1 MKENKAKKKKKGG
14 GASTIILVAIFFVG
28 LSVLLYP
35 TISDFWN
42 EKKQSQAIVNYD
54 DIIVDLT
61 PEDYSAFFSEADTY
75 NKKIRNMSFPFM
87 NHKNI
92 AEEYYN
98 TLDVNGD
105 GMMGYITIEKIKV
118 QLPIYHGTS
127 DKVLNS
133 AVGHVEGSSIPVGG
147 ESTHSV
153 LSAHRGLPSA
163 KLFTNLDKVEVGDVF
178 TIRILDK
185 TITYQVD
192 QILIVLPDET
202 EPLNIEQGK
211 DYCTLVTCTPYGIN
225 THRMLV
231 RGTRIE
237 NIEPEKVINV
247 ITEAYQIDP
256 LIVTPAVA
264 APMLGILLI
273 ILLVKSGSKNKK
285 SKKSKDES
293 EQSKEKTEGS
303 KEE

>member
-1 MKENKAKKKKKGG
+1 MNKNQTKKRKKSG
-14 GASTIILVAIFFVG
+14 STILLVAIFFVG
-28 LSVLLYP
+28 LCILLYP
-35 TISDFWN
+35 TVSDFWN
-42 EKKQSQAIVNYD
+42 EKRQSQAVMNYD
-54 DIIVDLT
+54 DLIVNLT
-61 PEDYSAFFSEADTY
+61 PEDYSEFFRQADEY
-75 NKKIRNMSFPFM
+75 NRKLKLISSPFIG
-87 NHKNI
+87 HKSI
-92 AEEYYN
+92 KDEYYS

-105 GMMGYITIEKIKV
+105 GMMGYITIEKIKI

-127 DKVLNS
+127 DQVLNS

-147 ESTHSV
+147 EGTHSV

-163 KLFTNLDKVEVGDVF
+163 KLFTNLDKLVVGDIF
-178 TIRILDK
+178 TIKILDK

-192 QILIVLPDET
+192 QILIVLPD
-202 EPLNIEQGK
+202 NINDLYAVPGE

-237 NIEPEKVINV
+237 NIEETKKVNV
-247 ITEAYQIDP
+247 ITEAYRIDP

-273 ILLVKSGSKNKK
+273 FLIVKS
-285 SKKSKDES
+285 
-293 EQSKEKTEGS
+293 SKEK
-303 KEE
+303 KEMKQKNDNGKKQE

>member
-1 MKENKAKKKKKGG
+1 MKEKKTAKKKKSSSI
-14 GASTIILVAIFFVG
+14 STIILVAIFLVG
-28 LSVLLYP
+28 LLVLLYP

-42 EKKQSQAIVNYD
+42 EKRQSKAVINYD
-54 DIIVDLT
+54 DLIVDLT
-61 PEDYSAFFSEADTY
+61 PEDYSAFFEQADAY
-75 NKKIRNMSFPFM
+75 NKKLRMLSFPFL
-87 NHKNI
+87 NHKNL

-105 GMMGYITIEKIKV
+105 GMMGYITIDKIKV

-127 DKVLNS
+127 DQVLNS

-147 ESTHSV
+147 ESTHAV

-163 KLFTNLDKVEVGDVF
+163 KLFTNLDKVEIGDVF
-178 TIRILDK
+178 TIKILDK
-185 TITYQVD
+185 LLTYQVD
-192 QILIVLPDET
+192 QILIVLPNET
-202 EPLNIEQGK
+202 DALNIEAGE

-237 NIEPEKVINV
+237 NIEEPKKINI
-247 ITEAYQIDP
+247 ITDAYRIDP

-264 APMLGILLI
+264 APMLAGLLI
-273 ILLVKSGSKNKK
+273 FLIIKSSKDNKKNKK
-285 SKKSKDES
+285 KKSDPS
-293 EQSKEKTEGS
+293 
-303 KEE
+303 